1 MGEEPFGL
9 ESLWAPARAAREWGA
24 ASRRPRPRATARMPS
39 MRAVA
44 VRERRRRRPVSGL
57 EFVGCTP
64 VRVSETEIE
73 GPEWEGR
80 RLEYWHRE
88 TETAW
93 MVEAPVSPYHE
104 GPAARLVA
112 LVRQI
117 CMARGSGAEY
127 FGGMDLRFREDDGAL
142 GDIMQADQTVY
153 LHPGRARLPG
163 VAHLIVGEDDYPD
176 VVLEVDNTT
185 DVRRG
190 KLVAYEEWGFPE
202 VWVETPERGAPSRRR
217 SLRPGLRIHLLE
229 ADRYVES
236 AASRAFLGWRAGE
249 IHRALNEPAISGET
263 EAELWRV
270 GRALGEREGT
280 VPEDDALMRRM
291 ELRGHARGVAAGHA
305 RGMVETAVSI
315 LRRRGIEISPARV
328 ATAMVDGSADAVVEA
343 ALTAGSEA
351 DFLARLAD

>member
-1 MGEEPFGL
+1 MYGFG
-9 ESLWAPARAAREWGA
+9 
-24 ASRRPRPRATARMPS
+24 RRPRPGAAARIGLMGS
-39 MRAVA
+39 LA
-44 VRERRRRRPVSGL
+44 VREQRRRTPVSEL
-57 EFVGCTP
+57 EFAGCTP
-64 VRVSETEIE
+64 VRASVAEIE

-93 MVEAPVSPYHE
+93 RVEASVSPYHE

-127 FGGMDLRFREDDGAL
+127 FGNMDLRFREDEGTL

-163 VAHLIVGEDDYPD
+163 PAHLIVGEDDFPD
-176 VVLEVDNTT
+176 VVLEVDHTT

-190 KLVAYEEWGFPE
+190 KLVANEEWGFPE
-202 VWVETPERGAPSRRR
+202 VWVETPDREAPSRPR

-229 ADRYVES
+229 AGRYVES
-236 AASRAFLGWRAGE
+236 EASRAFPGWRAEE
-249 IHRALNEPAISGET
+249 IHRALNEFALSAET
-263 EAELWRV
+263 EADLWRV

-280 VPEDDALMRRM
+280 APEDDALMRRM
-291 ELRGHARGVAAGHA
+291 EQRGHARGMAAGHA
-305 RGMVETAVSI
+305 RGMAAGHARGMAAAVI
-315 LRRRGIEISPARV
+315 RMLRRRGIEVSPSRV
-328 ATAMVDGSADAVVEA
+328 ATLIADTSADRVVEA
-343 ALTAGSEA
+343 ALAADSEA
-351 DFLARLAD
+351 DFLARLGG